1 MCTTETP
8 LVTTHQYVLQIQSR
22 AEARK
27 QQPKWLYLAKRP
39 PVLQMKMGYQIDDKT
54 LLDLHLM
61 PDLPQGDS
69 KGVYFIASYWSKLGT
84 QWRT

>member
-8 LVTTHQYVLQIQSR
+8 LVTNYTILYVLQIQSR
-22 AEARK
+22 AQARE

-54 LLDLHLM
+54 LLDLRWHLRICRRYVVNET
-61 PDLPQGDS
+61 S
-69 KGVYFIASYWSKLGT
+69 K
-84 QWRT
+84 